1 MLKYLICKFKDVTI
15 TFNPECNRFLLH
27 CDKSRTLSLSTRSLK
42 ALMLFAEN
50 NYETHD
56 KMEIQ
61 QNGEMIQQ
69 KYEMLR
75 FIKLYNDY
83 ILYFTSTDGVVSA
96 IIVSSDVVNSL
107 RYNSEFIFNKAIDY
121 TNAFKLHA
129 VETDLAN
136 MMK

>member
-1 MLKYLICKFKDVTI
+1 MLKYFICKFKDVTI
-15 TFNPECNRFLLH
+15 TFNPEYNRFLLH
-27 CDKSRTLSLSTRSLK
+27 CDKSRTLSLSSRSLK

-50 NYETHD
+50 NYESHD

-83 ILYFTSTDGVVSA
+83 ILYFTSTEGVVSA

-121 TNAFKLHA
+121 TNAFKLH
-129 VETDLAN
+129 VIESDLGFYEY
-136 MMK
+136 